1 MNSLLS
7 KIAYIIPEPDW
18 SEEQL
23 EEYDVCSHLKALK
36 LNPKLNT
43 KRGMYKIM

>member
-36 LNPKLNT
+36 CS
-43 KRGMYKIM
+43 RQGMIMNE